1 MLVLAQLRLPPHP
14 VKSDS
19 LSLLVTLF
27 SRLFIGSFALDVVLA
42 IAGFGLLVNLIRG
55 LSYWYAGQR
64 NQAAQCFIGFVL
76 LAGGPVAVLALGSL
90 D

>member
-1 MLVLAQLRLPPHP
+1 M
-14 VKSDS
+14 
-19 LSLLVTLF
+19 
-27 SRLFIGSFALDVVLA
+27 
-42 IAGFGLLVNLIRG
+42 IRG